1 MVDKNIL
8 KQSLNDRLKEID
20 DFVDSFLP
28 NTPIKNILTKYKSE
42 LYDYEYIESIDMF
55 SILSLKGSLK
65 YVNKYD
71 GKLRSGGLLVKI
83 YKKENN
89 KWIAIIKQID
99 GKKYY
104 ISFDSNY
111 IFYKKTKS
119 EERIDLFKLF
129 LTDLESGEYDIV

>member
-8 KQSLNDRLKEID
+8 KQNLNDRLKEID

-28 NTPIKNILTKYKSE
+28 NTPINNILSKYKNE
-42 LYDYEYIESIDMF
+42 LYDYEYIESINMF
-55 SILSLKGSLK
+55 STLSLKGSLK

-71 GKLRSGGLLVKI
+71 GQLRSGGLLIKI

-129 LTDLESGEYDIV
+129 LTDLESGDYDII